1 MAMSLIVCLCLPTCG
16 WAVAAP
22 AEQPT
27 DVDEEAILARSLV
40 SIGDTARLQHALA
53 KARRGQPVV
62 VGVIGGSITQGASAS
77 TEEGRYGNR
86 VAEWWRTR
94 FPGTRV
100 TFINAG
106 VGATGSDTGAHRA
119 QAHLLDHRPDF
130 VVAEYAVNDPNTEF
144 AAETLEGLT
153 RQILTQPSQ
162 PALMLLFT
170 MNNAGANAQEWHS
183 KVGEH
188 YGLPMVSFRD
198 ALWPEIRDG
207 RMKWEDIEADA
218 VHPNDRGH
226 AYCAQFICRVLDTVM
241 AGLPDDADLPPVPP
255 VPAPLISDVFQHAT
269 FYNFDLLTPVVC
281 EGFEAHEAWPFG
293 TGWQAEAAGSRIE
306 FELEGSAISVSF
318 FRIKGAMGQA
328 EAQVDDREPVRLE
341 AWFDQDWGGYSAFQ
355 LIARDLGPGKHR
367 LRIRVLD
374 EKAPASEG
382 NRFLIHAIMAAGLR

>member
-1 MAMSLIVCLCLPTCG
+1 MSLIVCLCLPACG

-22 AEQPT
+22 VEQPAE
-27 DVDEEAILARSLV
+27 VDEDAILARSLV
-40 SIGDTARLQHALA
+40 SMGDTARVQHVLA
-53 KARRGQPVV
+53 KAQRGQPVV
-62 VGVIGGSITQGASAS
+62 VGVIGGSITGGASAS
-77 TEEGRYGNR
+77 TEETRYGNR
-86 VAEWWRTR
+86 IAAWWRAR
-94 FPGTRV
+94 FPKTEV

-130 VVAEYAVNDPNTEF
+130 VVAEYAVNDPNSEF

-153 RQILTQPSQ
+153 RQILTQPTE

-198 ALWPEIRDG
+198 ALWPEIQEG
-207 RMKWEDIEADA
+207 RMKWEDVEADT

-226 AYCAQFICRVLDTVM
+226 GYCATFVCRVLDMVL
-241 AGLPDDADLPPVPP
+241 ANLPDDAGLPPIPP
-255 VPAPLISDVFQHAT
+255 VPAPLISDVFQHAA
-269 FYNFDLLTPVVC
+269 FYNFESLRPVAC
-281 EGFEAHEAWPFG
+281 QGFDAHEGWPFG
-293 TGWQAEAAGSRIE
+293 NGWQAEAAGSEIE

-328 EAQVDDREPVRLE
+328 EAQVDNRDPVKLE

-382 NRFLIHAIMAAGLR
+382 HRFFIHAIMAAGME